1 MQTDRV
7 CFGEFELIYRTLRSS
22 HQNLSYRVYYHRK
35 LSIYYMKN
43 FFAVFF
49 LLVCLI
55 FSTKVFAHADST
67 KVIES
72 MNFNVTDVNGDEMS
86 FKTFLGKGPL
96 LVNFWALWCEPCKQE
111 MKAFMAITEKLKS
124 KGVSMVSINTDKVKS
139 IAKVRAW
146 VKSQG
151 ITQPMLVD
159 PDGNIANN
167 QFSMESLPYSLLLTP
182 DGKVYKKH
190 IGFTAGDE
198 VAIEKELDELIAEMG
213 EKNK

>member
-1 MQTDRV
+1 
-7 CFGEFELIYRTLRSS
+7 
-22 HQNLSYRVYYHRK
+22 
-35 LSIYYMKN
+35 MKN
-43 FFAVFF
+43 FIAAFF
-49 LLVCLI
+49 LISCLSI
-55 FSTKVFAHADST
+55 SARVFAHTDST

-72 MNFNVTDVNGDEMS
+72 MNFSVTDVNGDEMS
-86 FKTFLGKGPL
+86 FKSFLGKGPL

-111 MKAFMAITEKLKS
+111 MKAFMAITEKLKAR
-124 KGVSMVSINTDKVKS
+124 GVSMVSINTDKVKS

-167 QFSMESLPYSLLLTP
+167 QFSMESLPYSLLLKP

-198 VAIEKELDELIAEMG
+198 VAIEKELDELIEELS
-213 EKNK
+213 EKK

>member
-1 MQTDRV
+1 
-7 CFGEFELIYRTLRSS
+7 
-22 HQNLSYRVYYHRK
+22 
-35 LSIYYMKN
+35 MKN
-43 FFAVFF
+43 F
-49 LLVCLI
+49 LVVLSFISCLTI
-55 FSTKVFAHADST
+55 SAKTFAHPDST

-72 MNFNVTDVNGDEMS
+72 MHFSVTDVNGDETN
-86 FKTFLGKGPL
+86 FKNFLGKGPL

-159 PDGNIANN
+159 PDGSIATN
-167 QFSMESLPYSLLLTP
+167 QFSMESLPYSLLLKP
-182 DGKVYKKH
+182 DGRVFKKH

-198 VAIEKELDELIAEMG
+198 VAIEKELDELIEELS
-213 EKNK
+213 EKK

>member
-1 MQTDRV
+1 
-7 CFGEFELIYRTLRSS
+7 
-22 HQNLSYRVYYHRK
+22 
-35 LSIYYMKN
+35 MKN
-43 FFAVFF
+43 ILFIFILFVF
-49 LLVCLI
+49 
-55 FSTKVFAHADST
+55 SSKVFATADSV

-72 MNFNVTDVNGDEMS
+72 MNFSVTDVNGDETN
-86 FKTFLGKGPL
+86 FKHFLGKGPV

-111 MKAFMAITEKLKS
+111 MKAFIVLAEKLKE

-159 PDGNIANN
+159 PDGSIASN
-167 QFSMESLPYSLLLTP
+167 QFSMESLPYSLLLKP
-182 DGKVYKKH
+182 DGTVYKKH

-198 VAIEKELDELIAEMG
+198 VGIEKELDELVSELS
-213 EKNK
+213 EKK